1 MRGAEGHGLE
11 EGKMSTSDAADLTIF
26 QASGGLGK
34 EALVTTTDA
43 FEQQLV
49 QDEFTGT

>member
-11 EGKMSTSDAADLTIF
+11 EGKMSGSDAADLTIF

-34 EALVTTTDA
+34 KR
-43 FEQQLV
+43 
-49 QDEFTGT
+49 